1 ARPGGVHV
9 VVVDLDVV
17 DQPEHDQSQVELR
30 VLDLAER
37 LLHVTLRHHLR
48 LLPRTRPTPR
58 GGHARFHSLVAAD
71 ASLDTPRPILPP
83 TLSIFPPPGP
93 ASAARRTPIPR
104 VSAGQIAIR
113 RARTPPECRTLPAPV
128 KVRRSD
134 AARARASPPQRTTAG
149 SSPIPTAS

>member
-37 LLHVTLRHHLR
+37 LLHVTFRHHLR

-83 TLSIFPPPGP
+83 TLSIFPPPAP
-93 ASAARRTPIPR
+93 PPR
-104 VSAGQIAIR
+104 HDGHRSR
-113 RARTPPECRTLPAPV
+113 ESPPV
-128 KVRRSD
+128 KSRSGGPG
-134 AARARASPPQRTTAG
+134 RPPNVGLCR
-149 SSPIPTAS
+149 PR